1 MIICLSGHGPRETEQ
16 RKGEKKSNTSKQ
28 SPTPCGAPKIKFR
41 LKNPHNHLLPVT
53 HLKNLYKST
62 TTQRER
68 RERSGH
74 LPIAKKF
81 FAQRLQGEIFR
92 A

>member
-1 MIICLSGHGPRETEQ
+1 MIICLSRHGPRETEQ
-16 RKGEKKSNTSKQ
+16 RKGKKKYSMQ
-28 SPTPCGAPKIKFR
+28 SPTPCGAPKKIKFW
-41 LKNPHNHLLPVT
+41 LKNPRNHLLPVT

-62 TTQRER
+62 TTERKR

-74 LPIAKKF
+74 LPIARNSLHKG
-81 FAQRLQGEIFR
+81 LQGEIFR